1 MDAKGIN
8 CPQLVFEFSEFIIKM
23 IKLGYVIYKKI
34 IAVKVELML
43 KKKKYNLTKIVK
55 NIPTGRFIRQTIKLD
70 FSIFKF

>member
-1 MDAKGIN
+1 
-8 CPQLVFEFSEFIIKM
+8 M

-70 FSIFKF
+70 LSIFKF